1 MRFAV
6 VNLYSPISDLYSL
19 FSNLQSL
26 EMTHEFRLI
35 IDRDHDGATNMAR
48 DEAISRAVSA
58 GDQPPTLRLYGWVP
72 PAISLGQSQ
81 RIHSVN
87 VVACAQAG
95 VGIVRR
101 ATGGLAILHT
111 DELTYSIALP
121 IAHPLAEGD
130 VMTSYR
136 RIAAAIVETLKRL
149 GVRDANADRVAKED
163 KAKGP
168 ACFEAPSDYEVV
180 GGGKKL
186 VGSAQWRRVDGVLQH
201 GSLPLA
207 GDIARV
213 CALLVDAPSAE
224 KVREHAATLK
234 DVLGREVSWDA
245 AALAWQ
251 QAFADVLAI
260 RFTEGSMSDE
270 ELHCTDDL
278 LRERYAN
285 DGWTRRR

>member
-1 MRFAV
+1 MSF
-6 VNLYSPISDLYSL
+6 D
-19 FSNLQSL
+19 
-26 EMTHEFRLI
+26 FRLI

-48 DEAISRAVSA
+48 DEAISREVSA
-58 GDQPPTLRLYGWVP
+58 GRQMPTLRLYGWAP

-81 RIHSVN
+81 RISSVN
-87 VVACAQAG
+87 EAACKGAG

-111 DELTYSIALP
+111 DELTYSVALP
-121 IAHPLAEGD
+121 ITHPLAAGD

-136 RIAAAIVETLKRL
+136 RLADAIVEALKLL
-149 GVRDANADRVAKED
+149 GVSDANADRVAKED

-168 ACFEAPSDYEVV
+168 VCFEAPSDYEVV

-201 GSLPLA
+201 GSLPLF

-213 CALLVDAPSAE
+213 CALLVDAPPAE
-224 KVREHAATLK
+224 KVREHAATLR
-234 DVLGREVSWDA
+234 DVLGRAVSWDE

-251 QAFADVLAI
+251 RAFADVLDIQFNAG
-260 RFTEGSMSDE
+260 RLSEDE
-270 ELHCTDDL
+270 LRCTDDL
-278 LRERYAN
+278 LREKYAN
-285 DGWTRRR
+285 DAWTRRR

>member
-1 MRFAV
+1 MAF
-6 VNLYSPISDLYSL
+6 
-19 FSNLQSL
+19 
-26 EMTHEFRLI
+26 EFRLI
-35 IDRDHDGATNMAR
+35 IDRAHDGATNMAR

-58 GDQPPTLRLYGWVP
+58 GEQAPTLRLYGWAP

-81 RIHSVN
+81 RISSVN
-87 VVACAQAG
+87 EAACEQAG

-111 DELTYSIALP
+111 DELTYSVALP

-136 RIAAAIVETLKRL
+136 RIAVAIVETLKRL

-168 ACFEAPSDYEVV
+168 VCFEAPSDYEVV

-201 GSLPLA
+201 GSLPLF

-213 CALLVDAPSAE
+213 CALLVDAPAAE

-234 DVLGREVSWDA
+234 DVLGHYVSWEV
-245 AALAWQ
+245 AALVWQ
-251 QAFADVLAI
+251 QAFADVLDI
-260 RFTEGSMSDE
+260 RFTEGRLSDE
-270 ELHCTDDL
+270 ENSCTDEL
-278 LRERYAN
+278 LREKYAN
-285 DGWTRRR
+285 DVWTRRR

>member
-1 MRFAV
+1 MSF
-6 VNLYSPISDLYSL
+6 
-19 FSNLQSL
+19 
-26 EMTHEFRLI
+26 EFRLI
-35 IDRDHDGATNMAR
+35 FDRDHDGATNMAR
-48 DEAISRAVSA
+48 DEAISRVVSA
-58 GDQPPTLRLYGWVP
+58 GAQPPTLRFYGWVP

-81 RIHSVN
+81 RISSVN
-87 VVACAQAG
+87 EAACREAG
-95 VGIVRR
+95 VGLVRR

-136 RIAAAIVETLKRL
+136 RIADAIVEALKRL

-168 ACFEAPSDYEVV
+168 VCFEAPSDYEVV

-201 GSLPLA
+201 GSLPLV

-213 CALLVDAPSAE
+213 CALLVDAPSE
-224 KVREHAATLK
+224 DKVREHAATLK
-234 DVLGREVSWDA
+234 DVLGHEVSWDA
-245 AALAWQ
+245 AAQVWQ
-251 QAFADVLAI
+251 GAFADMLDI
-260 RFTEGSMSDE
+260 CFTEGRLSE
-270 ELHCTDDL
+270 YELRCTDDL
-278 LRERYAN
+278 LREKYAN
-285 DGWTRRR
+285 DVWTRRR

>member
-1 MRFAV
+1 MSF
-6 VNLYSPISDLYSL
+6 D
-19 FSNLQSL
+19 
-26 EMTHEFRLI
+26 FRLI
-35 IDRDHDGATNMAR
+35 LDRDHDGATNMAR

-58 GDQPPTLRLYGWVP
+58 GAQAPTLRFYGWAP
-72 PAISLGQSQ
+72 PAVSLGQSQ
-81 RIHSVN
+81 RISSVN
-87 VVACAQAG
+87 EAACKDAG

-136 RIAAAIVETLKRL
+136 RIAAAIVEALKRL

-180 GGGKKL
+180 GGGRKL

-201 GSLPLA
+201 GSLPLV

-213 CALLVDAPSAE
+213 CALLVNAPAAE
-224 KVREHAATLK
+224 QVREHAGTLQ
-234 DVLGREVSWDA
+234 DVLGRAVSWDDA
-245 AALAWQ
+245 AAVWQ
-251 QAFADVLAI
+251 AAFADVLGI
-260 RFTEGSMSDE
+260 RFTEGRLSEDE
-270 ELHCTDDL
+270 LRCTDDL
-278 LRERYAN
+278 LREKYAN
-285 DGWTRRR
+285 DAWTRRR